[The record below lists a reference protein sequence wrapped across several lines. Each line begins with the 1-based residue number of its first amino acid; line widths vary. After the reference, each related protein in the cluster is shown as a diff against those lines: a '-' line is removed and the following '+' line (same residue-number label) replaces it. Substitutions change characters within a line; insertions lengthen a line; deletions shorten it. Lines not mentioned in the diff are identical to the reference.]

1 MRSGPGRELGPLDL
15 PDGVVERTGSLDG
28 AGKRFAIVASRFNED
43 VTARLV
49 DGAIRGLVGHGV
61 VAGDLEVVR
70 VPGAFELPS
79 ACQRVVERGGVDAV
93 IALGCV
99 IRGETPH
106 FEYVAGAAAQGLGAL
121 STSGGVPT
129 VFGVLTTDTLE
140 QAIDRAGPGEDNKGW
155 EAALSALE
163 MVNLLRDLR

>member
-1 MRSGPGRELGPLDL
+1 MRSGPGRELEPLDL

-28 AGKRFAIVASRFNED
+28 VGKRFAIVASRFNED
-43 VTARLV
+43 VIARLV

-121 STSGGVPT
+121 SISGGVPT